1 MHIYKLIKMLE
12 GKQGDSIRVHVT
24 GWGSL
29 GSFPEHL
36 KLIWRQE
43 GRKDTVNVG
52 GGSLKNAFQMERT
65 AGLFPN

>member
-1 MHIYKLIKMLE
+1 M
-12 GKQGDSIRVHVT
+12 HVT